1 MTETMISKFTLN
13 GKVALVT
20 GGSRGIGREI
30 ALGLAQAGA
39 DIVIASRKL
48 PELETVANKIAESG
62 RKALSVSANL
72 RQFSDIEMLVNK
84 AANEFGHIDIL
95 VNNAATNPVWGSVMK
110 IDEKA
115 WDTTMALNLKG
126 YFFMAQAVSNLM
138 SQYGGGSIINITSV
152 DGIRPRLGA
161 GVYSISK
168 AGIIMMTQVLAQE
181 LGQNNIRVNAIAP
194 GIIKTHFSAALWEN
208 PIIQKVTV
216 DSNALGYIAEANE
229 IVGTALYL
237 ASDASHYVTGQ
248 TIVVDGGFFDS
259 VRTLRPTIELNSQ

>member
-1 MTETMISKFTLN
+1 MTMSETFMSKFALD

-39 DIVIASRKL
+39 DIVLASRKL
-48 PELETVANKIAESG
+48 PDLEAVANEISKLG

-72 RQFSDIEMLVNK
+72 RHFPDIEVLVKK

-95 VNNAATNPVWGSVMK
+95 INNAATNAVWGSVLNV
-110 IDEKA
+110 DEKA
-115 WDTTMALNLKG
+115 WDITLDLNLKG
-126 YFFMAQAVSNLM
+126 YFFTAQAVSKLM
-138 SQYGGGSIINITSV
+138 CQQGSGSIINITSV

-161 GVYSISK
+161 GIYSISK

-194 GIIKTHFSAALWEN
+194 GLTKTRFSEPIWKNQDILNIAMSRTPLGRPAEPEEMVGAII
-208 PIIQKVTV
+208 
-216 DSNALGYIAEANE
+216 
-229 IVGTALYL
+229 YL
-237 ASDASHYVTGQ
+237 ASDASSYVTGQ
-248 TIVVDGGFFDS
+248 VLAIDGGM
-259 VRTLRPTIELNSQ
+259 TI